1 MDYDLRLKQLRI
13 EALREAA
20 ERERVAAEATRVQS
34 REQPGP
40 PEDWR
45 PLAHIACA
53 AGLVVLPFA
62 LLVRIAVSLHT
73 AGEVSPWLA
82 VAGGA
87 AATVVVATTYGA
99 WLSRRLT
106 GKARVSLVLRW
117 VALPLALTYVG
128 YALLYLSSANAKSEA
143 VRAEFR
149 AVHPVLRL
157 AVATLIFLDRSVVVT
172 DMNRDTEDYRQMRLP
187 PLERSLHRPQ
197 PDGWVHAVD
206 LRSIGRSRVRT
217 ALASSYFRLM
227 GLRTLRHVGTADH
240 LHVSLPAPARV
251 AH

>member
-1 MDYDLRLKQLRI
+1 MDYDLRLEQLRI

-20 ERERVAAEATRVQS
+20 ERERVAAEATRAQS
-34 REQPGP
+34 RQQPGLR
-40 PEDWR
+40 EYWR
-45 PLAHIACA
+45 PLARIACA
-53 AGLVVLPFA
+53 VGLAVLPFA
-62 LLVRIAVSLHT
+62 LLVRIAVSLYE

-82 VAGGA
+82 VAGGV
-87 AATVVVATTYGA
+87 AATVVVATIYGA

-117 VALPLALTYVG
+117 VALPLALTYAG
-128 YALLYLSSANAKSEA
+128 YALLYLSSANVKSEA

-157 AVATLIFLDRSVVVT
+157 ALATLIFLDRSVVVT

-187 PLERSLHRPQ
+187 PHERSLHRPQ

-206 LRSIGRSRVRT
+206 LRSIGRSRVHT

-240 LHVSLPAPARV
+240 LHVSLPVPARV
-251 AH
+251 AP